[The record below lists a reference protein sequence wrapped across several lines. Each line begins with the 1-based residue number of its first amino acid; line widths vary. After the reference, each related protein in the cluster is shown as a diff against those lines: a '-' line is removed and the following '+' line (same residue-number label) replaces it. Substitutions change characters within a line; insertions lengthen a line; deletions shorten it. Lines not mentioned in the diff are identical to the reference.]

1 MKQQYKD
8 IARAEVL
15 RYRSEAAIPVDQD
28 PLKWW
33 AVHKNLYPNM
43 SRIARK
49 YLCIVATS
57 VPSEQL
63 FSTAGNIVSEKR
75 ACLLPENVNKL
86 VFLHANLPPLQLD
99 YKRVATTESSD

>member
-1 MKQQYKD
+1 
-8 IARAEVL
+8 V
-15 RYRSEAAIPVDQD
+15 
-28 PLKWW
+28 
-33 AVHKNLYPNM
+33 

-86 VFLHANLPPLQLD
+86 VFLHVNLPLLQLD
-99 YKRVATTESSD
+99 YKRVATSETS